1 MIHAVI
7 FDFDGTIADTLSAIQ
22 EGVNLTMR
30 KYGCPE
36 HTYRDIQRFINH
48 GPRRLIQQAM
58 PEHLQNDDALIDRV
72 LADYDRFYSEVYH
85 HTEQAYDG
93 IPELIAE
100 LHKSYQ
106 IGVLSNKQ
114 DEFVRKLSAQV
125 LIPGSY
131 DDTQG
136 VIPGAPTKPD
146 PFLAN
151 RIASRLGVSPEEC
164 AMIGDSDVD
173 IVTAKNAG
181 MYHIGVSWGYRDE
194 AFLRAHGAERV
205 AHTPQ
210 ELLKMIQNA

>member
-1 MIHAVI
+1 MIKAVI
-7 FDFDGTIADTLSAIQ
+7 FDFDGTVADTISAIQ

-30 KYGCPE
+30 KYGYPE
-36 HTYRDIQRFINH
+36 HSYEEIRQFINN
-48 GPRRLIQQAM
+48 GPRLLVQRAM
-58 PEHLQNDDALIDRV
+58 PEHLREDSELVERV
-72 LADYDRFYSEVYH
+72 LADYDRFYHEVYH

-100 LHKSYQ
+100 LHKNYRV
-106 IGVLSNKQ
+106 GVLSNKQ

-125 LIPGSY
+125 LLPGSY
-131 DDTQG
+131 DETQG
-136 VIPGAPTKPD
+136 VFPGAPTKPD

-173 IVTAKNAG
+173 IATAKNAG

-194 AFLRAHGAERV
+194 DFLRVHGAERI
-205 AHTPQ
+205 AHVPG
-210 ELLKMIQNA
+210 EILEFLKDR